1 MCNQTNPLRS
11 RVELDPTDEHS
22 SSNTP
27 VTSFVSMSEPGQ
39 RWSEALAAWAIP
51 DAILSQAPTNPWVH
65 PPKMFR
71 STDDDPSDTPS
82 MRAAT
87 ALLGDGG
94 CVLDIGCGGGRSS
107 LPLGARL
114 VTEAIGVDEQQAML
128 DQFTTAAASRSI
140 PMQTVLGRWPAVAD
154 VAPVADVVVC
164 HHVVYNVAQI
174 DEFIRALSSHATR
187 GVVVELPDRHPT
199 SPFNGLWKRF
209 WNLDRPTEPSAE
221 LFVEVVRCA
230 GYEPHVEQSIR
241 PPRKQQLDQ
250 AEFVEFTRQRLCL
263 SPDRDPEIA
272 EALAS
277 DFESD
282 STSIVTVWWRV

>member
-1 MCNQTNPLRS
+1 M
-11 RVELDPTDEHS
+11 
-22 SSNTP
+22 
-27 VTSFVSMSEPGQ
+27 TSFVSMSEPGQ

-82 MRAAT
+82 MRAAA

-94 CVLDIGCGGGRSS
+94 SVLDIGCGGGRSS

-114 VTEAIGVDEQQAML
+114 VTEAIGVDEQHAML
-128 DQFTTAAASRSI
+128 EQFAAAAAARSI
-140 PMQTVLGRWPAVAD
+140 PARTVRGLWPDAAD
-154 VAPVADVVVC
+154 ATPQADVVVC
-164 HHVVYNVAQI
+164 HHVVYNVARI
-174 DEFIRALSSHATR
+174 DEFVSELSSHATR

-209 WNLDRPTEPSAE
+209 WNLDRPTEPSAD
-221 LFVEVVRCA
+221 LFVQVVRSA

-241 PPRKQQLDQ
+241 PPRKQQLDHT
-250 AEFVEFTRQRLCL
+250 EFVEFTRQRLCL
-263 SPDRDPEIA
+263 STDRDLEIA
-272 EALAS
+272 KVLAS
-277 DFESD
+277 DFEPGT
-282 STSIVTVWWRV
+282 TSIVTVWWRV